1 MKKINLIVFF
11 LFAFLLWGLFFR
23 FQQDNWFLDRYF
35 DLNLNV
41 SWSDSVYKY
50 WRFDEVMRILQ
61 ENYYNSEILLSG
73 ESKMIDGALRAYVDA
88 IDDPYTVYM
97 DSDQWSGFTSDLKWE
112 NDFEWIGAYIMKKDY
127 YILVEEIVK
136 NSPAFKSGLKP
147 LDRIVMIDSWYVENL
162 SIDEAVS
169 KIRWPQW
176 SQVNLLIERYDRD
189 DNRTILNKTVTRDKV
204 SVPSVVSEVID
215 YNWNKIWYLEIYI
228 VWEETENLLEK
239 EIIDLKQNNI
249 DWIILD
255 LRGNWWWFLP
265 IAVEIASHF
274 IPNNELVVSAQ
285 YKNFPYEKF
294 YSKWYQTLQ
303 WLPVVVLIDWM
314 TASAWEIIAMSM
326 REKIWAILIWT
337 QTFGK
342 WSIQTV
348 KEFQDNSL
356 LKYTI
361 GKWYSPDWKN
371 IDEVWIAPDVVVE
384 FDADKYQS
392 DWFDNQM
399 EEAKEILVNNL

>member
-11 LFAFLLWGLFFR
+11 LFAFLLGGLFFR
-23 FQQDNWFLDRYF
+23 FQQDNGFLDRYF

-41 SWSDSVYKY
+41 SGSDSVYKY
-50 WRFDEVMRILQ
+50 GRFDEVMRILQ

-97 DSDQWSGFTSDLKWE
+97 DSDQGSGFTSDLKGE
-112 NDFEWIGAYIMKKDY
+112 NDFEGIGAYIMKKDY

-147 LDRIVMIDSWYVENL
+147 LDRIVMIDSGYVENL

-169 KIRWPQW
+169 KIRGPQG

-215 YNWNKIWYLEIYI
+215 YNGNKIGYLEIYI
-228 VWEETENLLEK
+228 VGEETENLLEK

-249 DWIILD
+249 DGIILD
-255 LRGNWWWFLP
+255 LRGNGGGFLP

-294 YSKWYQTLQ
+294 YSKGYQTLQ
-303 WLPVVVLIDWM
+303 GLPVVVLIDGM
-314 TASAWEIIAMSM
+314 TASAGEIIAMSM
-326 REKIWAILIWT
+326 REKIGAILIGT

-342 WSIQTV
+342 GSIQTV

-361 GKWYSPDWKN
+361 GKWYSPDGKN
-371 IDEVWIAPDVVVE
+371 IDEVGIAPDVVVE

-392 DWFDNQM
+392 DGFDNQM